1 MRAGVCDVSFLY
13 VCRVDIMCVSMGDVQ
28 VCDVC
33 MFIVHTSARVSRCAG
48 CTLALEADMLWIYP
62 RASVSMSAVWA
73 WVCLPQWGKVDW
85 IHSTLLSKP
94 WESVG
99 YKKAMRLVGKETVI
113 E

>member
-1 MRAGVCDVSFLY
+1 ML
-13 VCRVDIMCVSMGDVQ
+13 
-28 VCDVC
+28 
-33 MFIVHTSARVSRCAG
+33 SALTPQ
-48 CTLALEADMLWIYP
+48 TLNL
-62 RASVSMSAVWA
+62 SATTRDWA